1 MSGAQALEI
10 DASLLTNSM
19 LFWMTG
25 LENADRKLYGC
36 NQSWIQPLGHPD
48 SALALKNSF
57 SRTSD
62 RWPA

>member
-48 SALALKNSF
+48 SALA
-57 SRTSD
+57 
-62 RWPA
+62 